1 MKSNNIESVDLDTIN
16 DSSQYFSNI
25 FNQQINVTP
34 EVDQAVLAFF
44 ERRSDNINAAKSMA
58 SAVILSALDKGL
70 NPMEILDRINSLN
83 SVDIDV
89 YTAMI
94 LNLSRVNTSVLGVV
108 NNPPVSEYV
117 TRTILA

>member
-1 MKSNNIESVDLDTIN
+1 MKSNNIESINLDTIN

-25 FNQQINVTP
+25 FDQQINVTP

-70 NPMEILDRINSLN
+70 NPMEILDRINSLD
-83 SVDIDV
+83 SVEIDV

-108 NNPPVSEYV
+108 NTPPVSEYV

>member
-1 MKSNNIESVDLDTIN
+1 MKSNNIESINLDTTD
-16 DSSQYFSNI
+16 DSSRYFSNI
-25 FNQQINVTP
+25 FDQEINVTP
-34 EVDQAVLAFF
+34 EIDQAVSAFF
-44 ERRSDNINAAKSMA
+44 EKRADNLNAAKSMA

-70 NPMEILDRINSLN
+70 NPMELLDRINGMDTFD
-83 SVDIDV
+83 VDV

-108 NNPPVSEYV
+108 NNPPVSEYI